1 MRGWSN
7 DRSLPI
13 TLDGEWELYPDQLL
27 TDAPWRPE
35 NFIRPNY
42 IAVPG
47 DWGDVMQGEEQPSF
61 GYGTYRLRILLDKP
75 PSEPLSFWIQ
85 EIQTSSMIVV
95 NGERMDPIGLPS
107 SDKEG
112 YRPDNSSYTVT
123 YESDTETTIELL
135 VGVSNYDH
143 PHYGGIT
150 GSIRF
155 GEQAEVDS
163 QRWYS
168 IGFQLATFIIL
179 MLHALYAGILY
190 FINPLNPKHQSFL
203 SLFLLLIAAAITIIA
218 DHDRILF
225 LWFPIS
231 YEWSVKILTIT
242 YLWFPYF
249 LLNLITTFLRKRI
262 SSPLHSLYLT
272 ALIAYTLLVCLTSIP
287 IMDKLKTN
295 PITIALYLLPL
306 AWCVWLSGKLVLTRQ
321 RNAMLLLFAS
331 ASVISSVLWGML
343 YSSHTEVGMYYP
355 LDIIIAI
362 IGFSTYWFREFMH
375 NSEDN
380 IQLNKQLLE
389 TDKLK
394 DQFLANTS
402 HELRTPLHG
411 MMNIAQT
418 LAASAREN
426 MDEQSYKNLELLI
439 RISRQMSHLLDD
451 LLEMAQLRENRI
463 VLYREAVH
471 LQSVASGA
479 LDMLSYRVEGKPVR
493 LLMKIDESF
502 PPVSA
507 DEKRVAQV
515 LINLVQNA
523 IKFTDE
529 GEISVSA
536 ERSGNSAIIQVSDT
550 GIGMDAAT
558 QSRIFLPYEQGS
570 VNISSGIGLG
580 LSICK
585 QLLELHG
592 SELTVTS
599 APGKGTVF
607 RFSLPLS
614 EASSGT
620 TVMRKDSPNAER
632 SYELP
637 LRADL
642 WTEEPVAG
650 DSIHAAASEEVL
662 SRIQLLAIDDDPVN
676 LKVLTGILPAEHYQV
691 TCVTSA
697 QEALRLLRSQSW
709 DLVLAD
715 VMMPHMSGYE
725 LTRRIREHFTMSELP
740 ILLLTA
746 RSQPSDI
753 YAGFMAGANDY
764 VTKPVNALELNYR
777 IKALA
782 ALKHSVKERLRL
794 EAAYLQAQIQPH
806 FLFNTLNSIMALSHI
821 DQNKMSELVEAF
833 TSYLRISFDFLNAGE
848 QVPIAH
854 ELKLVQAYLF
864 IEKERFDDRLTIVW
878 EVDSSIETP
887 LPPLT
892 IQPLVE
898 NAVKH
903 GLHAQREGVTVVIR
917 VVHGGESVI
926 VEVEDN
932 GSGMSQ
938 QQINALLGKGARSAG
953 GIGIHN
959 TNRRLMQLYGNGL
972 HIVSEVGAGTTVSFR
987 IPSYGSQPVSQ

>member
-7 DRSLPI
+7 DRALPI

-27 TDAPWRPE
+27 TDTPMKPDSFIAPQ
-35 NFIRPNY
+35 Y

-47 DWGDVMQGEEQPSF
+47 DWGHIIQGEQYPSF
-61 GYGTYRLRILLDKP
+61 GFGTYRLRILLDEP
-75 PSEPLSFWIQ
+75 PLEPLSFWIQ

-95 NGERMDPIGLPS
+95 NGERMEPIGLPS
-107 SDKEG
+107 SDKSG
-112 YRPDNSSYTVT
+112 YRPNNSSYTLS

-143 PHYGGIT
+143 PHNGGIT

-155 GEQAEVDS
+155 GEQATVDS

-190 FINPLNPKHQSFL
+190 FIHPLNPKHLPFL
-203 SLFLLLIAAAITIIA
+203 SLFLLLITAGITIVA

-231 YEWSVKILTIT
+231 YEWSTRILALT
-242 YLWFPYF
+242 YLWFPFF
-249 LLNLITTFLRKRI
+249 LLNLTTSFLRQQGR
-262 SSPLHSLYLT
+262 SRLRHLYLT
-272 ALIAYTLLVCLTSIP
+272 ALIAYTLLVCLTSVP
-287 IMDKLKTN
+287 VMDKIRTY

-306 AWCVWLSGKLVLTRQ
+306 AWCVWLSGKLVLTKQ
-321 RNAMLLLFAS
+321 RNAMLLLFAV
-331 ASVISSVLWGML
+331 ASVISSVLWGL
-343 YSSHTEVGMYYP
+343 FYSSHENVGMYYP
-355 LDIIIAI
+355 IDIIIAI

-380 IQLNKQLLE
+380 IQLNKQLLK

-411 MMNIAQT
+411 MMNIAQN
-418 LAASAREN
+418 LATHARTN
-426 MDEQSYKNLELLI
+426 MDEQSYKNLQLLI
-439 RISRQMSHLLDD
+439 RISRQMSYLLDD

-463 VLYREAVH
+463 VLYKDAVH
-471 LQSVASGA
+471 LQSVASVA
-479 LDMLSYRVEGKPVR
+479 IDMLSYRVEGKPVR
-493 LLMKIDESF
+493 LQMNIDESF
-502 PPVSA
+502 PSVIA
-507 DEKRVAQV
+507 DEKRVVQV

-523 IKFTDE
+523 IKFTDK
-529 GEISVSA
+529 GEISISA
-536 ERSGNSAIIQVSDT
+536 EKCGDIAVIQVADT
-550 GIGMDAAT
+550 GIGMDEET

-570 VNISSGIGLG
+570 AHISNGIGLG
-580 LSICK
+580 LNICK
-585 QLLELHG
+585 QLVELHG
-592 SELTVTS
+592 SELTVAS
-599 APGKGTVF
+599 ALGKGTVF
-607 RFSLPLS
+607 RFSLPLC
-614 EASSGT
+614 EAASDT
-620 TVMRKDSPNAER
+620 AVLRKDSSLTKQ
-632 SYELP
+632 SYELF
-637 LRADL
+637 ADTDV
-642 WTEEPVAG
+642 WTEEVAA
-650 DSIHAAASEEVL
+650 DAIIHAAASDAGK

-676 LKVLTGILPAEHYQV
+676 LKVLAGILPAEQYQV
-691 TCVTSA
+691 TSVTSA
-697 QEALRLLRSQSW
+697 QEALSLLRSKPW
-709 DLVLAD
+709 DIVLTD

-764 VTKPVNALELNYR
+764 VSKPVNALELNYR
-777 IKALA
+777 INALA

-821 DQNKMSELVEAF
+821 DQNKMSKVVEAF

-848 QVPIAH
+848 QVPIAY

-878 EVDSSIETP
+878 EVDSSIQTT

-917 VVHGGESVI
+917 VVHGDNAI
-926 VEVEDN
+926 LVEVEDN

-938 QQINALLGKGARSAG
+938 QQIHDLLGNSKKSEG
-953 GIGIHN
+953 GIGIYN
-959 TNRRLMQLYGNGL
+959 TNRRLMQLYGTGL

-987 IPSYGSQPVSQ
+987 IPWHDT